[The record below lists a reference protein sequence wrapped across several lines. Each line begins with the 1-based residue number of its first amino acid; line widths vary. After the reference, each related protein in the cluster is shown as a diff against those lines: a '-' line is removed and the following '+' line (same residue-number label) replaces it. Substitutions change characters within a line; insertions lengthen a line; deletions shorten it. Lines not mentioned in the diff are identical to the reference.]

1 MCQALPN
8 DSSPIQEVLAHLP
21 GRWADSACDF
31 GVIQTLWAGEMDQ
44 KLKNQ
49 RKAVTSVC
57 VNVLKFYI
65 GADCYQSLN
74 Y

>member
-1 MCQALPN
+1 
-8 DSSPIQEVLAHLP
+8 
-21 GRWADSACDF
+21 
-31 GVIQTLWAGEMDQ
+31 MDQ